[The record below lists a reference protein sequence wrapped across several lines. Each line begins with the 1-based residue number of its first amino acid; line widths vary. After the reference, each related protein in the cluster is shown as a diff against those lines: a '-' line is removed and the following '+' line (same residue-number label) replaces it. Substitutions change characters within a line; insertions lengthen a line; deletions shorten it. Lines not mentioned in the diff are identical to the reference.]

1 MGVPVL
7 MLIATY
13 DSTAPRNQTVAWK
26 KREQY
31 MMGRRCF
38 HTAAHS
44 GLAGLDRS

>member
-1 MGVPVL
+1 MGMPVL
-7 MLIATY
+7 MRIATY
-13 DSTAPRNQTVAWK
+13 DSTTPRYQTVAWK

-31 MMGRRCF
+31 VMSSRRI